1 MDTEKMKQVV
11 FLVVVAIIAAAL
23 LIGLF
28 AMDFIIANAPIILG
42 IIFIIVLLIIL
53 LNFGLI
59 IFLKDYER
67 AVIFRFGKVNRV
79 GGPGWAIMIPVLE
92 SFTKVDTRVHTID
105 VTKQDVITKDGI
117 EVRADAVIYIR
128 VKRDKQSVINSVI
141 EVENYE
147 KASLLYVVALIRD
160 IAGSLELNELISNID
175 ALNKRLTDGLD
186 KISVNWGV
194 DCETVEIKDIQIP
207 RLVLDA
213 MHEEKAAV
221 QQKLARMESA
231 KAHQA
236 EIDAVKEAA
245 ENLSDRALAYYY
257 VKALEKLG
265 EGQSTKFI
273 FPMELTK
280 LASAVSGGGSKSEDL
295 EELFRKYAPAIK
307 KIVGAA
313 AKKKK

>member
-1 MDTEKMKQVV
+1 MKQVV
-11 FLVVVAIIAAAL
+11 FLGVIAIVAAAL
-23 LIGLF
+23 LISIF
-28 AMDFIIANAPIILG
+28 AMDFVTENAPIILG
-42 IIFIIVLLIIL
+42 IIFITVFFILL

-79 GGPGWAIMIPVLE
+79 GGPGWAIMAPVLE
-92 SFTKVDTRVHTID
+92 SYTRVDTRVHTID
-105 VTKQDVITKDGI
+105 VTRQDVITKDGI

-128 VKRDKQSVINSVI
+128 VKRDKQSVINSVV

-147 KASLLYVVALIRD
+147 KASLLYVIALIRD

-207 RLVLDA
+207 KVVLDA
-213 MHEEKAAV
+213 MHDEKAAV

-245 ENLSDRALAYYY
+245 ENLSDKALAYYY

-265 EGQSTKFI
+265 EGSSTKFI

-280 LASAVSGGGSKSEDL
+280 LATAVSGGGAKDENI
-295 EELFRKYAPAIK
+295 EELFKKYAPMIK
-307 KIVGAA
+307 KLAGTAV
-313 AKKKK
+313 KKKK